1 MYNQNA
7 FFNPG
12 KIDLP
17 VAPAFIQSDL
27 VLYLDSRWHYFNQA
41 VRQPTN
47 AAVMENCNFRRGTC
61 TFAVKVKAAQDAG
74 AIAVIIVNNADGEI
88 SMSWSDETITIPGK

>member
-1 MYNQNA
+1 
-7 FFNPG
+7 
-12 KIDLP
+12 
-17 VAPAFIQSDL
+17 
-27 VLYLDSRWHYFNQA
+27 
-41 VRQPTN
+41 
-47 AAVMENCNFRRGTC
+47 MENCNFRRGTC